1 VLLPSICFGIVVLL
15 GLSPLLAVGMLLLA
29 ASLGGTTANLF
40 SHHFRG
46 DVALNITLTAV
57 NSLLALVTRPF
68 IISISLG
75 YFEPPI
81 AGEDVSLP
89 FSQVLEVFAIV
100 LVPAVVGM
108 VVRRRAPSF
117 AARMDRPVR
126 LLSAAVLAGMIVGAI
141 VSERENLADYLA
153 QAGLAALLICV
164 AGLSFG
170 YVLPRAVGVN
180 QAQAT
185 ASAMEIGVHNS
196 TLAITIAISVLDSV
210 DLAIP
215 AAVYGVVMFPAA
227 ALAGWLIT
235 RRRTAMEPT
244 RSPVSHVELATQLV
258 DVTGGLDVVLR
269 HLDLAVGVDHER
281 GPDDALD
288 LLAVKLLRPERA
300 VRAQNRAGGVG
311 QQREGEVLAGPEL
324 RQARWAVR
332 GHAQHG
338 VAPGLQLLQRR
349 GEVARLL
356 ATAGRHRGRV
366 EVHDHLAA
374 TQRRQGHLPAL
385 VVEQREVG
393 CDVARL
399 QSYGL
404 GNGLAHG
411 NLSRRRPAN
420 TNGSARDSVSG
431 SSTSNEENG
440 VASGQNLPAQRNPDQ
455 LVAEI
460 EVTRDRLASTIDQI
474 VDRANPKNVA
484 RRGLERVKARFV
496 APDGSVRMDTAGP
509 VAGGVVGVVVLIV
522 VLRRFVGQ

>member
-185 ASAMEIGVHNS
+185 AS
-196 TLAITIAISVLDSV
+196 TIAISVLDSV